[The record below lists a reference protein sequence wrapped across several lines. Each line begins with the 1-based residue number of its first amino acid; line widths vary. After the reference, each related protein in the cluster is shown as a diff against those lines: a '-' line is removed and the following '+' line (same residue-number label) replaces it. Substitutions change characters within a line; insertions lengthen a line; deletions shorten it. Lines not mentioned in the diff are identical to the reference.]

1 MSGGFISGNQEP
13 LSINIMDMPFVYVIM
28 RVKILIEQMVLL
40 QKGRQ
45 AINGFWG
52 VPFGN
57 CQKRFIHQFWHLLL
71 RRGCESHNENA
82 DLSKLEY
89 G

>member
-1 MSGGFISGNQEP
+1 
-13 LSINIMDMPFVYVIM
+13 MPFVYVIM
-28 RVKILIEQMVLL
+28 RFEMLIEQMVLL
-40 QKGRQ
+40 QQKGRQ
-45 AINGFWG
+45 AINGFWD

-71 RRGCESHNENA
+71 RRGRESHNENA
-82 DLSKLEY
+82 DFSKLEY